1 MAGSE
6 ARRFLSRLVDAF
18 GVDGAL
24 VVWTAGDGG
33 EPEAGAE
40 GADLAPGS
48 GLRWPACECGH
59 SLCPDNKP
67 AASPAQELSARV
79 AERNKWSRQGR
90 P

>member
-48 GLRWPACECGH
+48 GLRWAG
-59 SLCPDNKP
+59 L
-67 AASPAQELSARV
+67 
-79 AERNKWSRQGR
+79 
-90 P
+90 